1 MVLRVALVIGAIF
14 NPGICFALGLSTPN
28 APSTTTTA
36 TDVHRAK
43 FLAWFDAGRINDG
56 GALEL
61 THIVHVDPL
70 PTDLDDG
77 SHNPERLVRY
87 ASLSFP
93 FQLPTKNRA
102 AKALKS
108 GRLKLNGVEKV
119 EGCRVVQK
127 GDQLTLQIEA
137 PTKLSDDDVVKRMN
151 FVGHLNN
158 SGLSVCYEDDHL
170 AAVFKPAGVH
180 TKKNTVHRYLA
191 FEDALPAILT
201 PSSSDD
207 ALPLPLAV
215 HRLDVRVSGLV
226 LVAKSRRALMN
237 LGNQF
242 ESKTV
247 KKRYEALVVGDPFE
261 AVKLNSDFV
270 LRDDNSI
277 LIDSPI
283 EVEGR
288 GILASRTTMS
298 VLKSMPHTHW
308 GTLSHVQ
315 LQPETGR
322 THQLRVGVMMMVML
336 YCACKVGPLSFP
348 ARLHTNASFPPLIF
362 SLHFVFTRFIRQG
375 WAVLSLVMT
384 CIGIL
389 E

>member
-1 MVLRVALVIGAIF
+1 MFLRVAFIIGALI
-14 NPGICFALGLSTPN
+14 NPGFCFALSTPT
-28 APSTTTTA
+28 APTA
-36 TDVHRAK
+36 TADAHRAK
-43 FLAWFDAGRINDG
+43 FLAWFDAKRINDG

-70 PTDLDDG
+70 PNDLGDG
-77 SHNPERLVRY
+77 AQKTGRLVRY

-93 FQLPTKNRA
+93 HQLPTKNRA
-102 AKALKS
+102 AKAIKS
-108 GRLKLNGVEKV
+108 GRLKLNDIEKV

-127 GDQLTLQIEA
+127 GDKLTLQIEA

-151 FVGHLNN
+151 FVGHLNE

-215 HRLDVRVSGLV
+215 HRLDVRVPGLV

-261 AVKLNSDFV
+261 AVKLNSNFL
-270 LRDDNSI
+270 LRDDNTI

-288 GILASRTTMS
+288 GMLASRTTMS

-315 LQPETGR
+315 LRPETGR
-322 THQLRVGVMMMVML
+322 THQLRVGVTMMMMTLLNILLGKLVL
-336 YCACKVGPLSFP
+336 TFS
-348 ARLHTNASFPPLIF
+348 ARLHTNASFP
-362 SLHFVFTRFIRQG
+362 SLLLVFTRFTQQG
-375 WAVLSLVMT
+375 WAALSLVMT

>member
-1 MVLRVALVIGAIF
+1 MFLFRAAIF
-14 NPGICFALGLSTPN
+14 VGALLCPTLSLSLSTPT
-28 APSTTTTA
+28 APSTTRTTPA
-36 TDVHRAK
+36 DAHRAK
-43 FLAWFDAGRINDG
+43 FLTWFDSKRLNDG
-56 GALEL
+56 GKLEL

-70 PTDLDDG
+70 PADLGDG
-77 SHNPERLVRY
+77 VKNAERLVRY

-93 FQLPTKNRA
+93 HQLPTKNRA

-108 GRLKLNGVEKV
+108 GRLKLNGIEKV

-127 GDQLTLQIEA
+127 GDKLTLQVEA
-137 PTKLSDDDVVKRMN
+137 PTELSDDDVAKRMN
-151 FVGHLNN
+151 FVGHLNS

-226 LVAKSRRALMN
+226 LVAKSRKALMN
-237 LGNQF
+237 LGTQF
-242 ESKTV
+242 ESKSV

-261 AVKLNSDFV
+261 AVKLSSDFV
-270 LRDDNSI
+270 LQDDKSI
-277 LIDSPI
+277 LIESPI
-283 EVEGR
+283 EVDGR
-288 GILASRTTMS
+288 GILAARTTMTVLDS
-298 VLKSMPHTHW
+298 VPHVHW
-308 GTLSHVQ
+308 GTLSFVA
-315 LQPETGR
+315 LRPETGR
-322 THQLRVGVMMMVML
+322 THQLRVSRLMRMYGIML
-336 YCACKVGPLSFP
+336 
-348 ARLHTNASFPPLIF
+348 
-362 SLHFVFTRFIRQG
+362 
-375 WAVLSLVMT
+375 
-384 CIGIL
+384 

>member
-1 MVLRVALVIGAIF
+1 MFPRVALIIGALF
-14 NPGICFALGLSTPN
+14 NPGICFALSTPTKGL
-28 APSTTTTA
+28 APSTTTDA
-36 TDVHRAK
+36 HRK
-43 FLAWFDAGRINDG
+43 FLAWFDKKRINDG

-70 PTDLDDG
+70 PTDLGDMA
-77 SHNPERLVRY
+77 HNPERLVRY

-93 FQLPTKNRA
+93 HQLPTKNRA

-108 GRLKLNGVEKV
+108 GRLKLNDIEKV

-127 GDQLTLQIEA
+127 GDILTLQIEA
-137 PTKLSDDDVVKRMN
+137 PTELSDDDVAKRMN
-151 FVGHLNN
+151 FLGHLNN

-191 FEDALPAILT
+191 FEDALPAILN

-226 LVAKSRRALMN
+226 LVAKSRTALMN

-270 LRDDNSI
+270 LQDDNAI

-288 GILASRTTMS
+288 GILACRTTMS

-315 LQPETGR
+315 LRPETGR
-322 THQLRVGVMMMVML
+322 THQLRVRVMMMMIIIIML
-336 YCACKVGPLSFP
+336 YHCAWKVGTLMHAYTPTHHFL
-348 ARLHTNASFPPLIF
+348 LF
-362 SLHFVFTRFIRQG
+362 SLSSPDSHGTNGLPYR
-375 WAVLSLVMT
+375 W
-384 CIGIL
+384 
-389 E
+389 

>member
-1 MVLRVALVIGAIF
+1 MFLRVAFIIGALL
-14 NPGICFALGLSTPN
+14 NPGICFALGLSSPT
-28 APSTTTTA
+28 APSTTTTDA
-36 TDVHRAK
+36 HRAK
-43 FLAWFDAGRINDG
+43 FLAWFDAKRINNG

-61 THIVHVDPL
+61 THVVHVDPL
-70 PTDLDDG
+70 PNDLGDG
-77 SHNPERLVRY
+77 AHKPERLVRY

-93 FQLPTKNRA
+93 HQLPTKNRA
-102 AKALKS
+102 AKAIKS
-108 GRLKLNGVEKV
+108 GRLKLNDIEKV

-127 GDQLTLQIEA
+127 GDKLTLQIEA
-137 PTKLSDDDVVKRMN
+137 RTKLSDDDVAKRMN
-151 FVGHLNN
+151 FVGHLND

-215 HRLDVRVSGLV
+215 HRLDVRVPGLL

-261 AVKLNSDFV
+261 AIKLNSNFL
-270 LRDDNSI
+270 LRDDNTI

-288 GILASRTTMS
+288 GMLASRTTMS

-315 LQPETGR
+315 LRPETGR
-322 THQLRVGVMMMVML
+322 THQLRVGVMMMIILLNILLGKLVL
-336 YCACKVGPLSFP
+336 TFS
-348 ARLHTNASFPPLIF
+348 ARLHTNASFLPLI
-362 SLHFVFTRFIRQG
+362 SPLLSVFTRFTWQG
-375 WAVLSLVMT
+375 WPALSLVMT